1 MLITC
6 VKSND
11 TTNTV
16 EDLKFTGI
24 LQTDLNCYIAPPGFL
39 VPKYF
44 SNNDLTKLEE
54 YDFQSAEK
62 LQLLYAQNMCQ
73 KRQSKSVEIICD
85 SLIKGACADPL
96 LQIYLDLLALAL
108 CNALTGISKPTLLRI
123 VKDLSYNP
131 IIDIKAG
138 TFKDL
143 ISLKKLHIQHC
154 RLQSLKPNT
163 FQGLDNLHSLKLDG
177 NMLDYIPSYIFKH
190 LNALQVLSLTKN
202 RIHAFTPESFNGL
215 VQVKRLF
222 LSWNNLVILKDSSF
236 VFLENLQTINIDRN
250 EIRIIEDNAFSNL
263 THLTSLNLKDNPLQ
277 QLNERTFAELRNLE
291 YIYFP
296 EFQFCRFAIQVR
308 VCRPKGDGISSIDH
322 LLDNIVLRISV
333 WLVAFISCVGNLF
346 VLVSRFI
353 LKEQNVVHGFYI
365 KNLSVADLLMGVY
378 LFIIASYDVKFRGEY
393 IKEEQSWRSSWQCN
407 FCGFLSTVSSQ
418 VSVFIL
424 TTITAD
430 RVPINADLYAWIAI
444 FVLPVNSALNPILYT
459 ITTKLF
465 RHRLNQMI
473 ISLFKPRSSC
483 PAASHEPTSVSFS
496 SIFTQSHRKKIRNLN
511 NEGFG
516 KKSGEMVDLFLIV
529 EESKQVYKIST
540 VH

>member
-430 RVPINADLYAWIAI
+430 RYFSIIHPVHTKKKNFKLCSNVHDLLMDNCSATFWIA
-444 FVLPVNSALNPILYT
+444 
-459 ITTKLF
+459 
-465 RHRLNQMI
+465 
-473 ISLFKPRSSC
+473 PRSSC

>member
-215 VQVKRLF
+215 VQVKRL
-222 LSWNNLVILKDSSF
+222 
-236 VFLENLQTINIDRN
+236 NIDRN

-430 RVPINADLYAWIAI
+430 RYFSIIHPVHTKKKNFKLCSNVHDLLMDNCSATFWIA
-444 FVLPVNSALNPILYT
+444 VN
-459 ITTKLF
+459 
-465 RHRLNQMI
+465 
-473 ISLFKPRSSC
+473 
-483 PAASHEPTSVSFS
+483 
-496 SIFTQSHRKKIRNLN
+496 
-511 NEGFG
+511 
-516 KKSGEMVDLFLIV
+516 
-529 EESKQVYKIST
+529 
-540 VH
+540 